1 MTGGSSGS
9 AGAPPSAVAPGWDS
23 TIVAGSRALVDAV
36 LGDGRF
42 EAHEVDEDSDLSWD
56 GDLVNPRRSS

>member
-1 MTGGSSGS
+1 M
-9 AGAPPSAVAPGWDS
+9 
-23 TIVAGSRALVDAV
+23 AGSRALVDPV

-42 EAHEVDEDSDLSWD
+42 EAYEVDEASDLSWD